1 MKIILLI
8 DANFSN
14 REYERWG
21 IYKMLNEKIEV
32 QIFDFRRL
40 RKGGELTKEDFFEK
54 DGFDKRVKRF
64 NILNSL
70 NLEEIAHELKGA
82 FVIDNRSGVYDKYTT
97 CWFKSVGA
105 YIVEL
110 DQGLLP
116 TSIWRPSIFDLII
129 MSKNTFI
136 NYGLI
141 SLLSRVIGYVLNR
154 LKNNILN
161 KSNPGCSHIKV
172 CSGAISKCSSG
183 EFEIRSHAF
192 DYDIYLQQKN
202 QNSGIKY
209 TNYAVFLESGIVDHP
224 DAERMKHDRY
234 SRTHKPTE
242 TDDTYYPAIRSF
254 FDDFEKRM
262 GMPVIIALG
271 PRIILTKDI
280 VRKFGGREVISNDT
294 SRLVRHSKM
303 AIAHQSTSINFAV
316 LWRIPL
322 LIITT
327 TLIDRADYEIVRS
340 FEDILKTKR
349 ININKSYKNQDYN
362 KISRGVVAQYDF
374 YKENLIKTNNS
385 PKVNSA
391 TILINGLKEY
401 V

>member
-116 TSIWRPSIFDLII
+116 ASIWRPSIFDLII
-129 MSKNTFI
+129 MSKNTFTY
-136 NYGLI
+136 YGLI
-141 SLLSRVIGYVLNR
+141 SLLFRVIGYVINR

-202 QNSGIKY
+202 QNSVIKY

-224 DAERMKHDRY
+224 DAERLKHDRY

-271 PRIILTKDI
+271 PRIILSKDI

-327 TLIDRADYEIVRS
+327 TLIDKTAYNVFRS
-340 FEDILKTKR
+340 FEDIFKTKR
-349 ININKSYKNQDYN
+349 ININKSYKNQDYT

>member
-32 QIFDFRRL
+32 QIFDFRKL
-40 RKGGELTKEDFFEK
+40 RQSGKFTEEGFEK
-54 DGFDKRVKRF
+54 DGFDERVKRF
-64 NILNSL
+64 VILNSMD
-70 NLEEIAHELKGA
+70 LEEIAHEFKGA
-82 FVIDNRSGVYDKYTT
+82 FVIDNRSGAYDKYTT

-116 TSIWRPSIFDLII
+116 ISIWSPSIFDVII
-129 MSKNTFI
+129 ISKNIFI
-136 NYGLI
+136 YYGLI
-141 SLLSRVIGYVLNR
+141 SLLSRVIGYVINR

-161 KSNPGCSHIKV
+161 KSNPECSHIKV

-202 QNSGIKY
+202 QNSIIKY

-224 DAERMKHDRY
+224 DAKRMKHDKY

-254 FDDFEKRM
+254 FDDFENRM
-262 GMPVIIALG
+262 GMPVIIALC
-271 PRIILTKDI
+271 PRIILSKDI

-303 AIAHQSTSINFAV
+303 AIAHLSTSINFAV

-327 TLIDRADYEIVRS
+327 TLIDRTDYEIVRS

-349 ININKSYKNQDYN
+349 ININKSYKNQDYT